1 MANEIV
7 DIVKA
12 TPNILGE
19 LYQDLAQPSVRA
31 IGNALGTV
39 FEFSTAILLP
49 LKLKNEKLK
58 MNFKKNLDEY
68 KEKLEKI
75 PEDKRCEVHP
85 QIGTPIIEKLT
96 YTTNEEIAD
105 MFTTLLA
112 NASSVDFVN
121 TAHPSFV
128 SIIERIS
135 PDEARIIK
143 CFKFRRDW
151 EYCTFNANITYGKG
165 YVTIKHHLTLLED
178 NANLAFPQNMNA
190 YLSNLISLGILSDMA
205 GEYKTNKESYEK
217 IKQRNRL
224 DDLRN
229 QLVPNQFESIDVEE
243 SFFRLT
249 DLGKLFIEAC
259 IK

>member
-12 TPNILGE
+12 TPHILGE

-31 IGNALGTV
+31 IGKALGTV

-58 MNFKKNLDEY
+58 LNFKKNLDEY

-75 PEDKRCEVHP
+75 PEDKRYEVHP

>member
-1 MANEIV
+1 MDNEIV

-19 LYQDLAQPSVRA
+19 IYKDLAQPSVRA
-31 IGNALGTV
+31 IGKALGTV

-58 MNFKKNLDEY
+58 MTFKKNLDDY

-75 PEDKRCEVHP
+75 PEEKRCEVHP
-85 QIGTPIIEKLT
+85 QLGTPIVEKLT
-96 YTTNEEIAD
+96 YTTNEEIAG

-112 NASSVDFVN
+112 NASSVDMVN

-135 PDEARIIK
+135 PDEARIMR
-143 CFKFRRDW
+143 CFQYKRDW
-151 EYCTFNANITYGKG
+151 EYCSYNANLNDAEGFVKL
-165 YVTIKHHLTLLED
+165 KEHLTLLDD
-178 NANLAFPQNMNA
+178 NAKITFPQNMNA
-190 YLSNLISLGILSDMA
+190 YIYNLISLGLLVDMS
-205 GEYKTNKESYEK
+205 GEYKIYRENYDAINKK
-217 IKQRNRL
+217 NGL

-229 QLVPNQFESIDVEE
+229 ELVPQKFKSIDVEE
-243 SFFRLT
+243 SFIRLT
-249 DLGKLFIEAC
+249 PFGRLFLNAC
-259 IK
+259 IE